1 MPKLLGDF
9 LQEQQEPF
17 ALEIYLLERGYY
29 SRATSLDNAN
39 SNFLNSAKRSTCCG
53 LKKRQHAVSNCSDF
67 VKAVLGRLVLHNKH
81 KIKNRGRCNRKGIPT
96 GNHGSGECVDDDEFS
111 SASCT
116 DTNLSDS
123 CSESGEE
130 DRRCVAADI
139 GRRPPE
145 NGNLF
150 SEEEADAD
158 GEMKWRSIEHRD
170 NQLSPV
176 SVLEE
181 TESDEEDYNSKTT
194 LQGECSTSISQHKS
208 KQATEE
214 LEELVGSNSYDQY
227 IINKRALQQTKQLL
241 VDCVREVIEK
251 HRKRDPKKMREQL
264 KKILGA
270 DELWKLVCESVWVWS
285 QNPVD
290 ETNVVHLLGYDLL
303 ASAEEWSTGLE
314 QQKEEISMEIG
325 DAILD

>member
-29 SRATSLDNAN
+29 SRATSLHYAN
-39 SNFLNSAKRSTCCG
+39 PNFLNSAKRSTCCG

-67 VKAVLGRLVLHNKH
+67 VKVVLGRLVLHNSH
-81 KIKNRGRCNRKGIPT
+81 KIKNRGRGNKKGIPT
-96 GNHGSGECVDDDEFS
+96 GNHGSREEGVDDDEFS
-111 SASCT
+111 SVSCT
-116 DTNLSDS
+116 GTNLSDS
-123 CSESGEE
+123 CYESEE
-130 DRRCVAADI
+130 DDRRSVAADI
-139 GRRPPE
+139 GCRPPE
-145 NGNLF
+145 NGNVF
-150 SEEEADAD
+150 SGEEADAD

-181 TESDEEDYNSKTT
+181 TESDE
-194 LQGECSTSISQHKS
+194 GECSTAISQHKS

-251 HRKRDPKKMREQL
+251 HRKERTQENERTAEE
-264 KKILGA
+264 ILGA

-303 ASAEEWSTGLE
+303 ASSEEWSTGCE
-314 QQKEEISMEIG
+314 QQKEEISMEIE
-325 DAILD
+325 DAILDGIINEIFTG

>member
-1 MPKLLGDF
+1 MPKLLADF

-17 ALEIYLLERGYY
+17 ALEVYLLERGYY
-29 SRATSLDNAN
+29 FRATA
-39 SNFLNSAKRSTCCG
+39 LNNAKRSACCG
-53 LKKRQHAVSNCSDF
+53 PKKRRQADVSNCSVF
-67 VKAVLGRLVLHNKH
+67 VRALLGRLLLHNNH
-81 KIKNRGRCNRKGIPT
+81 KIKNRGRRHRKGIPT
-96 GNHGSGECVDDDEFS
+96 DNHGGAEEVED
-111 SASCT
+111 

-123 CSESGEE
+123 CSESEEE
-130 DRRCVAADI
+130 DI
-139 GRRPPE
+139 GRRRPPE

-158 GEMKWRSIEHRD
+158 NETKWRSIEHRD
-170 NQLSPV
+170 NHLSPV

-194 LQGECSTSISQHKS
+194 FQGECSTSVSEYKS
-208 KQATEE
+208 NQPAAATEE

-227 IINKRALQQTKQLL
+227 IINKRALQQTKQLV

-251 HRKRDPKKMREQL
+251 HRRRDPKKLREQL

-270 DELWKLVCESVWVWS
+270 DELWKLVCESVWEWS

-290 ETNVVHLLGYDLL
+290 ETNVVHLLRCDLL
-303 ASAEEWSTGLE
+303 GSAEEWSSDSE

-325 DAILD
+325 DAILEGIINEIFTG